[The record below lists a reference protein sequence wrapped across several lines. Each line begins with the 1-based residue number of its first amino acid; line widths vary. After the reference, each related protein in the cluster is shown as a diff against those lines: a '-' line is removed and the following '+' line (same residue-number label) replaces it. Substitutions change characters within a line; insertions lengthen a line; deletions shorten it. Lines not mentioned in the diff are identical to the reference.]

1 MRAAPLRALADG
13 ALMAR
18 FFGTS
23 TPTVLA
29 LHGWGRDGADF
40 TEVLDGIPAIAP
52 DLPGFGYSPPPGEVW
67 GAAEY
72 ADQVARLLPEMD
84 PPVVVVGH
92 SFGGRVAVC
101 LATRRPG
108 RVSGLVLAGVPLL
121 RGPKAAGPPLSYRL
135 IRWGHRRGMVSDERL
150 ESVRRR
156 RGSSDYRAAR
166 GVMRDVLVK
175 VVNESYEEQLDTLSV
190 PVDLIWGTDDR
201 EVPVERARLAYRR
214 LREGGCRVR
223 LQTLDGAGHDL
234 PLSRPQVLRE
244 AIQLMLGGAGR

>member
-23 TPTVLA
+23 TPKVLA
-29 LHGWGRDGADF
+29 LHGWGRDSADF
-40 TEVLDGIPAIAP
+40 TNVLDGISAIAP

-72 ADQVARLLPEMD
+72 ADQLVQLLPEMD

-101 LATRRPG
+101 LATRCPG
-108 RVSGLVLAGVPLL
+108 MISGLVLAGAPLI
-121 RGPKAAGPPLSYRL
+121 RVHQAARPQLSYRL
-135 IRWGHRRGMVSDERL
+135 IRWGHRWGLVSDERM
-150 ESVRRR
+150 ESIRRR

-166 GVMRDVLVK
+166 GVMRNVLVK
-175 VVNESYEEQLDTLSV
+175 VVHESYEEQLDGLSV
-190 PVDLIWGTDDR
+190 PVDLIWGADDR
-201 EVPVERARLAYRR
+201 EVPVERARLAQRR
-214 LREGGCRVR
+214 LRESGCEVR
-223 LQTLDGAGHDL
+223 LRTLNGAGHDL
-234 PLSRPQVLRE
+234 PLARPEVLRE